1 MGTKKILNKDVS
13 NVVEESLAGYLM
25 AYRKYYKKVGEYN
38 AFTYKGHRKDK
49 VALVIGGGSG
59 HEPLFTGYCEQ
70 DLLSSCN
77 VEMFV
82 HLLNPEL
89 IMEAAKGSGSGKR
102 CSVCILETTQE
113 IT

>member
-1 MGTKKILNKDVS
+1 MGIKKILNKDVS

-59 HEPLFTGYCEQ
+59 HSICYAWRF
-70 DLLSSCN
+70 
-77 VEMFV
+77 
-82 HLLNPEL
+82 
-89 IMEAAKGSGSGKR
+89 R
-102 CSVCILETTQE
+102 TQ
-113 IT
+113 

>member
-49 VALVIGGGSG
+49 VALVIGGGSMSRC
-59 HEPLFTGYCEQ
+59 LQDIAEQ
-70 DLLSSCN
+70 DLLMQLH

-82 HLLNPEL
+82 HLRTLN
-89 IMEAAKGSGSGKR
+89 
-102 CSVCILETTQE
+102 
-113 IT
+113 

>member
-49 VALVIGGGSG
+49 VALVIGLMEYTQLENRLSLMPAESPDRNGK
-59 HEPLFTGYCEQ
+59 TGR
-70 DLLSSCN
+70 LLSLFIFLRN
-77 VEMFV
+77 
-82 HLLNPEL
+82 H
-89 IMEAAKGSGSGKR
+89 
-102 CSVCILETTQE
+102 
-113 IT
+113 

>member
-59 HEPLFTGYCEQ
+59 HEPLFTGDVYKRQVLERERYCIQ
-70 DLLSSCN
+70 N
-77 VEMFV
+77 
-82 HLLNPEL
+82 
-89 IMEAAKGSGSGKR
+89 
-102 CSVCILETTQE
+102 
-113 IT
+113 

>member
-59 HEPLFTGYCEQ
+59 HEPLFTGYCGAGLA
-70 DLLSSCN
+70 DAVACGN
-77 VEMFV
+77 VCASP
-82 HLLNPEL
+82 NPEL
-89 IMEAAKGSGSGKR
+89 IMEAAKAVDQVF
-102 CSVCILETTQE
+102 CLYMETTQE